1 MEQLHADHSR
11 IHENL
16 KRCIELL
23 TECQITYLDAP
34 PTIRRQLNRAF
45 FTHIYLD
52 EGDSLR
58 FELAEPFDNMLSSD
72 TRAAATQNLKDV
84 PYRPDDVVRA
94 ASDAQAFQPD
104 EVPWHT
110 TGQGLNKTTM
120 VELRRALSHLT
131 PSVICLNQAKLSF
144 AKPRPKPKP
153 ITDSRGPVVSTIRQ
167 KQTRV
172 KTDLAAQLVA
182 EYQAGATCYQ
192 LAERHGIH
200 RNTVTKHLR
209 RTGIRLRLDGLTA
222 QQIEQGIVLY
232 TSGHSLARIAQQF
245 GVTANT
251 VQARL
256 KEAGVPMRDTH
267 GRPH

>member
-120 VELRRALSHLT
+120 VELWGFEPQT
-131 PSVICLNQAKLSF
+131 PSMRTRCATRLRHSPQPAAKV
-144 AKPRPKPKP
+144 
-153 ITDSRGPVVSTIRQ
+153 TSRGLWESQRAQTARRIGRSSNCSSWYSPVRSMVSARPCSATSSSSIR
-167 KQTRV
+167 T
-172 KTDLAAQLVA
+172 TL
-182 EYQAGATCYQ
+182 
-192 LAERHGIH
+192 
-200 RNTVTKHLR
+200 
-209 RTGIRLRLDGLTA
+209 
-222 QQIEQGIVLY
+222 
-232 TSGHSLARIAQQF
+232 SSW
-245 GVTANT
+245 
-251 VQARL
+251 
-256 KEAGVPMRDTH
+256 
-267 GRPH
+267 